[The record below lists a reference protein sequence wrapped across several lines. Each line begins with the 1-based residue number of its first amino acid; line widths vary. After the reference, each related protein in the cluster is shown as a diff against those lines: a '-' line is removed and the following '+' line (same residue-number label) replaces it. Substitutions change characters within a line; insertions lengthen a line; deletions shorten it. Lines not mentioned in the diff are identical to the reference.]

1 MPQLCRPVA
10 VGTMVMGIWWCV
22 VSVAAA
28 QNAKPPAQGAK
39 PAAGNKPN
47 AAPPPAAEPE
57 GKQITMNFEDV
68 DLGVLVKF
76 ISEITQKNFI
86 VDDKVKG
93 KVTVISPEKISVDEA
108 YLVFQSVLQ
117 VKGFTTV
124 PSGAVIKIIPSK
136 EARTS
141 TLPTVVPPERGGT
154 SDEFITRLIPL
165 QHVDANN
172 MVAILQPM
180 VSPDGLLASYEA
192 TNSLILIDTAANSAR
207 LVRIL
212 SELDVEGHERGIDV
226 IRLNYAFATEIAT
239 TLAQVL
245 EEDDTTGTP
254 QPAAAARAPRRT
266 VRTRAGRVAAP
277 GQAAVVAGG
286 TSGTSF
292 KIIPDERT
300 NTLIVLAGPLEM
312 RRIKDLVVRLD
323 VPLPLGTG
331 RIHVYYLKY
340 ANAVEMVAILSDLIG
355 GGQGGIGGIGRGLSA
370 VGIARSASFRGG
382 GLGGSSFNRGNIG
395 GNLGG
400 GFGSA
405 LGGFAAGSALGGG
418 FSGSRLGGSSSGFGG
433 GTLGATPG
441 FGGAGGLGGTG
452 PTSAEGEGIRITA
465 DPSTNALIINSA
477 PQDYETLKD
486 VIEKLDVRRRQVYIE
501 AIILEVRLD
510 KSRSLGFDYQGGTGF
525 NNGVGLGRL
534 NLTGNIN
541 PLLSN
546 PAGISGLLLAAA
558 SNQTVRLPDG
568 STVPAQVALFTAL
581 QNDADVNILSAPN
594 LLTTDNQEAEI
605 VVGQNIPFVASR
617 STSETN
623 LSNQFNTIER
633 RDVGITLRITPQIS
647 EGGTVRLNL
656 FEEVSAVIPS
666 TTAEA
671 IALGPS
677 TTIRSATT
685 SVVARENQTVVIGGL
700 IADDITNSRSQIPFI
715 GDIPVIGN
723 LVRSTTTDR
732 RKINLLMFLTP
743 HIVRNE
749 LDQRRLSLE
758 QRDRMKAFMT
768 EQHIPEKRADMLN
781 MPSWETL
788 PPPAEGGERDQ
799 EDQPDNHHR
808 SDAFQS
814 EQLSTVP
821 QMPPPRY
828 VLLATFWD
836 RGQPP
841 PSLASQSGM
850 VPLSLPQ
857 DSQLSELFASG
868 KTVRFESD
876 TYSALF
882 RCLDTFSSAE
892 QARAVYPEGLRVSS
906 EPRELLHWRE
916 LKDASSRNIR
926 SWTPVN

>member
-10 VGTMVMGIWWCV
+10 VGTMVMGFWWCV

-28 QNAKPPAQGAK
+28 QNATPPGQNAQPPAEK
-39 PAAGNKPN
+39 KTN
-47 AAPPPAAEPE
+47 AAPPAAAAPG

-124 PSGAVIKIIPSK
+124 PSGAVIKIVPSK

-141 TLPTVVPPERGGT
+141 TLPTVLPPERAGT

-192 TNSLILIDTAANSAR
+192 TNSLILIDTAGNSAR

-245 EEDDTTGTP
+245 EEDDTSGTAP
-254 QPAAAARAPRRT
+254 QPGVAPRA
-266 VRTRAGRVAAP
+266 TRALRPRPGQVAAP

-286 TSGTSF
+286 TPGNAF

-323 VPLPLGTG
+323 VPLPIGTG

-355 GGQGGIGGIGRGLSA
+355 GGQGGIGGIGRGLTALGVS
-370 VGIARSASFRGG
+370 RSASFRGG

-395 GNLGG
+395 GALGG
-400 GFGSA
+400 GFGGSA

-418 FSGSRLGGSSSGFGG
+418 FSGSRLGGSSGFGG
-433 GTLGATPG
+433 GTLSATQG
-441 FGGAGGLGGTG
+441 LGGAGGLGGTG
-452 PTSAEGEGIRITA
+452 PASAEGEGIRITA
-465 DPSTNALIINSA
+465 DPSTNSLIINSA
-477 PQDYETLKD
+477 PQDYETLKE

-501 AIILEVRLD
+501 AIILEVRFD
-510 KSRSLGFDYQGGTGF
+510 KSRALGFDYQGGTGF

-534 NLTGNIN
+534 NLTGNLN

-581 QNDADVNILSAPN
+581 QNDSDVNILSAPN

-605 VVGQNIPFVASR
+605 VVGQNIPFVSSR

-656 FEEVSAVIPS
+656 FEEVSAVVPS
-666 TTAEA
+666 ASDAQA
-671 IALGPS
+671 IALGPT

-685 SVVARENQTVVIGGL
+685 TVVARENQTVVVGGL

-723 LVRSTTTDR
+723 LVRSTTTSR
-732 RKINLLMFLTP
+732 QKINLLMFLTP

-749 LDQRRLSLE
+749 MDQRRLSLE
-758 QRDRMKAFMT
+758 QRDRLKAFMS
-768 EQHIPEKRADMLN
+768 EQHIPEKRADTLN
-781 MPSWETL
+781 MPSWESL
-788 PPPAEGGERDQ
+788 PPPAEGGEKDQ
-799 EDQPDNHHR
+799 QDQSNDHRGPGALEDEP
-808 SDAFQS
+808 
-814 EQLSTVP
+814 LSTAP
-821 QMPPPRY
+821 QIPRY
-828 VLLATFWD
+828 VLLATFWEQ
-836 RGQPP
+836 GQPP
-841 PSLASQSGM
+841 PSLATQSGL
-850 VPLSLPQ
+850 VPLSLPP
-857 DSQLSELFASG
+857 DSQLSALFASG

-882 RCLDTFSSAE
+882 RCLDTFSNAE

-906 EPRELLHWRE
+906 EPHELLHWRE
-916 LKDASSRNIR
+916 LQDASSRNVR
-926 SWTPVN
+926 SWTPVD